1 MIHLNKN
8 NKLLSIVLAVAIF
21 INCVISILLVKKLY
35 WKAPPAAKN
44 IKRNA
49 ILYFLNRQQYFE
61 VFPKDSNSIIF
72 LGNSL
77 TQNFEVTE
85 LLKNLK
91 IKNRGIYGDFT
102 GGVLNRINSI
112 IQAHPQKVFIE
123 IGLNDLLH
131 NIPLDTII
139 RNYQTLID
147 TLHTGTSATQVYVQ
161 SLLPIGN
168 NSETANLPHINDDIR
183 FINEQLKQY
192 AQKHHATYVDL
203 YTSFSLEG
211 KINPKFFISDGEHVT
226 GEGYMLWA
234 ELVKPYV
241 NE

>member
-21 INCVISILLVKKLY
+21 INGVISIVLVKKFY
-35 WKAPPAAKN
+35 WKAKPTAEISKSN
-44 IKRNA
+44 T

-61 VFPKDSNSIIF
+61 VFPKDSNSIVF

-102 GGVLNRINSI
+102 GGVLNRIQPI

-131 NIPLDTII
+131 SISVDTVIK
-139 RNYQTLID
+139 NYQTLID
-147 TLHTGTSATQVYVQ
+147 TLQSGNSATQVYVQ

-168 NSETANLPHINDDIR
+168 NSETANLPHINDNIR
-183 FINEQLKQY
+183 YINEQLKQY

-211 KINPKFFISDGEHVT
+211 RINPKFFINDGEHVT

-234 ELVKPYV
+234 KLVKPYV

>member
-1 MIHLNKN
+1 MINLNKK
-8 NKLLSIVLAVAIF
+8 NKLLSIGLAGAIF
-21 INCVISILLVKKLY
+21 INCVIGFLVIRKFY
-35 WKAPPAAKN
+35 WHSEQPAKSTKSN
-44 IKRNA
+44 TIV
-49 ILYFLNRQQYFE
+49 YFLNRQQNFE

-77 TQNFEVTE
+77 TQFFEVTE

-102 GGVLNRINSI
+102 GGVLNRIKPI
-112 IQAHPQKVFIE
+112 IDEHPQKVFIE

-131 NIPLDTII
+131 SIPVDTVLK
-139 RNYQTLID
+139 NYQTLID
-147 TLHTGTSATQVYVQ
+147 TLQSGKSGTKVYVQ
-161 SLLPIGN
+161 SLLPIGY

-183 FINEQLKQY
+183 LINERLKQY
-192 AQKHHATYVDL
+192 SQQHNATYIDL
-203 YTSFSLEG
+203 YTSFSIEG
-211 KINPKFFISDGEHVT
+211 KINPKYFISDGEHIT

-234 ELVKPYV
+234 DLVKPFV